1 MSFYSLNDVT
11 NIWTVNNN
19 KKKEIKSDIYKFISK
34 FCEVIDIEYIKKIC
48 QHHYYKGRILFYSI
62 NNTLSKYSI
71 KSEIIGCVI
80 YKIILNTY
88 EKKRI
93 YIQLISVHKSMRS
106 FGYGKVIMD
115 DFIKK
120 HKRDGQIIELVL
132 LALPESVKFYTKY
145 GFNRSKSKFIER
157 NENIHN
163 NVILS
168 LYM

>member
-1 MSFYSLNDVT
+1 M
-11 NIWTVNNN
+11 
-19 KKKEIKSDIYKFISK
+19 
-34 FCEVIDIEYIKKIC
+34 
-48 QHHYYKGRILFYSI
+48 
-62 NNTLSKYSI
+62 
-71 KSEIIGCVI
+71 
-80 YKIILNTY
+80 KIILNTY

>member
-1 MSFYSLNDVT
+1 
-11 NIWTVNNN
+11 
-19 KKKEIKSDIYKFISK
+19 
-34 FCEVIDIEYIKKIC
+34 
-48 QHHYYKGRILFYSI
+48 
-62 NNTLSKYSI
+62 
-71 KSEIIGCVI
+71 
-80 YKIILNTY
+80 
-88 EKKRI
+88 
-93 YIQLISVHKSMRS
+93 MRS